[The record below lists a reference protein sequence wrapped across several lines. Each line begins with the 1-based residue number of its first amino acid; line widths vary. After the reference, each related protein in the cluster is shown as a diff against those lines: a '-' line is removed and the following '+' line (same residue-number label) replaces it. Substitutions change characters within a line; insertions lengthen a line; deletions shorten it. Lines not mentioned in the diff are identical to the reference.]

1 MKSVFFKKM
10 MPLFVFVLGIAGAF
24 STMSMKGASSTDSV
38 DGWAKD
44 QDNVPCQIRVSCQT
58 EGSIM
63 CRHNDVGEI
72 AYLKT
77 GPTSCPVAL
86 FKVGS

>member
-1 MKSVFFKKM
+1 MKTVFLKKM

-24 STMSMKGASSTDSV
+24 ATMSMDVTTGTELV

-44 QDNVPCQIRVSCQT
+44 EFNTPCQIQVHCQADGGT
-58 EGSIM
+58 M
-63 CRHNDVGEI
+63 CRVDDEGEI

-77 GPTSCPVAL
+77 GPTTCPVAL